1 MGHFKRVLRNGCQE
15 LKPNSKTPQDRP
27 ITLALLAMGG
37 EGGGVLADWAI
48 DMAERNG
55 FFAQTTSVPGVAQR
69 TGTTVYYLEFY
80 PDDGISRLGS
90 HEPILST
97 MAMPGEV
104 DIVVASELMEAGRAI
119 SRGFVTSDVTTLITS
134 TNRVYSMTERTA
146 LGDGRVDSE
155 AILKSAKDSS
165 KKLIAADFAKVAED
179 SSSVISAALFGALA
193 GSNALP
199 FGKEHFIAAIERGG
213 VGVKSSI
220 AAFEKSFEI
229 ASALIKS
236 EGKTQSSAVSVQ
248 IGTKPVNPGEISQ
261 EEQSKIINDPTSVVG
276 YKLTNLAAQVKSEI
290 PESARVMVI
299 NGIKRTADYQSTKYA
314 ERYLSRVL
322 EIAKIEAQCGNGSGR
337 LLNETARYTALWMT
351 YEDTIRVAD
360 LKTRRSRFQRVNA
373 EARVNKEQLMEVR
386 EYLHPMS
393 EEIADTLPTPIGKW
407 ILRTK
412 VVTRSIEKIT
422 ANGMI
427 LNTASIG
434 GYLLLYTLARLKP
447 IRPRSLRFNL
457 EQERID
463 SWLGRIKTLASTNYD
478 LACEVAECANVIK
491 GYGDTHRN
499 GWRNFTFIMDELDR
513 IAANTDAAVRVKDL
527 RVAALADED
536 GIKLRALL
544 SL

>member
-1 MGHFKRVLRNGCQE
+1 MVLRDGCQE
-15 LKPNSKTPQDRP
+15 LKLNSIEPQNRP

-48 DMAERNG
+48 NMAESNG
-55 FFAQTTSVPGVAQR
+55 YFAQTTSVPGVAQR

-80 PDDGISRLGS
+80 PDDGISKPGS
-90 HEPILST
+90 HEPVLST
-97 MAMPGEV
+97 MATPGEV
-104 DIVVASELMEAGRAI
+104 DIVIASELMEAGRAI

-155 AILKSAKDSS
+155 AILKSAKDSA
-165 KKLIAADFAKVAED
+165 KRLIAADFAKVAED
-179 SSSVISAALFGALA
+179 TASVISAALFGALA
-193 GSNALP
+193 GSKVLP
-199 FGKEHFIAAIERGG
+199 FERQHFIQAIEQGG
-213 VGVKSSI
+213 VGVKTSV
-220 AAFEKSFEI
+220 AAFDKSYEI
-229 ASALIKS
+229 ASEIIS
-236 EGKTQSSAVSVQ
+236 NENRSQNSAVPIQ
-248 IGTKPVNPGEISQ
+248 ISARPVSPGEIS
-261 EEQSKIINDPTSVVG
+261 EEQQLKIINDPTSAVG
-276 YKLTNLAAQVKSEI
+276 HKLKNLAQRVKSDF
-290 PESARVMVI
+290 PESVRVMVI
-299 NGIKRTADYQSTKYA
+299 NGVKRTADYQNFKYA
-314 ERYLSRVL
+314 ETYISRLSDVA
-322 EIAKIEAQCGNGSGR
+322 IAEKNYGSGTGR

-360 LKTRRSRFQRVNA
+360 LKTRKSRFNRVSA
-373 EARVNKEQLMEVR
+373 EAKINREQLMEVR

-412 VVTRSIEKIT
+412 IVTKTIERIT
-422 ANGMI
+422 AKGMI

-463 SWLGRIKTLASTNYD
+463 LWLAKINKLAAINYD
-478 LACEVAECANVIK
+478 LACEIAECANVIK

-499 GWRNFTFIMDELDR
+499 GWRNFTEIMNAVDR
-513 IAANTDAAVRVKDL
+513 ISNKSDAAVTIKQL
-527 RVAALADED
+527 RNAALSDED
-536 GIKLRALL
+536 GNKLRALL
-544 SL
+544 SA